1 MQSFQR
7 TLNAAGRDLEGLGQ
21 WQGSDGSPS
30 FWGKD
35 ATMTTDGKHIQIE
48 LGKFDVHPSYCVVIM
63 H

>member
-1 MQSFQR
+1 MR
-7 TLNAAGRDLEGLGQ
+7 LAGIWRVWGQ